1 MTRGLRWGF
10 GLALVAFGGTPAF
23 ADKIDGDWCAADG
36 RHFFIDGPKIVT
48 ERGQTVQGDYRR
60 HYFSYAI
67 PEPAKDAGQVVRM
80 ALLDEFDVDVTAGDA
95 TVERWKR
102 CSPTS

>member
-1 MTRGLRWGF
+1 MAKAVRWGF
-10 GLALVAFGGTPAF
+10 GLALAALSATPAF

-48 ERGQTVQGDYRR
+48 ERGQTLQGDYRR

-67 PEPAKDAGQVVRM
+67 PEPAQDAGQRVRM
-80 ALLDEFDVDVTAGDA
+80 ALLDEFDVQVRAGDA
-95 TVERWKR
+95 PVEIWKR

>member
-1 MTRGLRWGF
+1 MSKALLWGI
-10 GLALVAFGGTPAF
+10 GWALVALGATPAL

-48 ERGQTVQGDYRR
+48 ELGQTVQGDYRR

-67 PEPAKDAGQVVRM
+67 PEPARDAGQIVRM
-80 ALLDEFDVDVTAGDA
+80 ALLDEFDVDVKAGDT